1 MAGVPHPN
9 VSPLSTTASP
19 RASPR
24 KTCRTRRRCS
34 MSYQDRA
41 VSCLTEPVIHSYL
54 LYRTSFLLTRAAAS
68 PPDVRQL
75 GIFVVRSCGFATRC
89 EAATH
94 LCYLE
99 LRLRRPM

>member
-1 MAGVPHPN
+1 MAGVPHPS

-34 MSYQDRA
+34 MSYQNRA

-54 LYRTSFLLTRAAAS
+54 LYRSSFLLTRAAAS
-68 PPDVRQL
+68 PPDVRQGYASL
-75 GIFVVRSCGFATRC
+75 LFVAAASPPDVRQGYALPSGYKK
-89 EAATH
+89 H
-94 LCYLE
+94 
-99 LRLRRPM
+99 